1 MSTFLLD
8 RNAIKSL
15 IEMLDLINVVDEAS
29 RMCGEGRG
37 KIFAK
42 MDLFLEHGDF
52 WAMPAALPGYE
63 GVKWVDVHPKH
74 PYRVLLSI
82 WKEMEINESS
92 S

>member
-37 KIFAK
+37 KISAK

-52 WAMPAALPGYE
+52 WAMPAALPGCE

-74 PYRVLLSI
+74 PYRGLLSI
-82 WKEMEINESS
+82 
-92 S
+92 